1 MAYEQKPNTFNLFKD
16 NEEKLAKRRDF
27 YKSKDWDVSGIP
39 TYSGKLLLDDGTE
52 VMLEARIIEGKSGK
66 FFGGRA
72 WKAKPKDDGYQQQ
85 NNNSQQK
92 SYNTQDD
99 LDDSDIPF

>member
-1 MAYEQKPNTFNLFKD
+1 MAYEQKPNSFNLFKD

-27 YKSKDWDVSGIP
+27 YKSKDWDVAGIP
-39 TYSGKLLLDDGTE
+39 TYSGKLLLEDGTE

-72 WKAKPKDDGYQQQ
+72 WKAKPKDDNYQQSSRSAEPVRQ
-85 NNNSQQK
+85 E
-92 SYNTQDD
+92 
-99 LDDSDIPF
+99 LDDEIPF

>member
-16 NEEKLAKRRDF
+16 NEERLQKRRDF

-39 TYSGKLLLDDGTE
+39 TYSGKLLLEDGTE
-52 VMLEARIIEGKSGK
+52 VMLEARLIDGKNGK

-72 WKAKPKDDGYQQQ
+72 WKSKPKDDGYQQ
-85 NNNSQQK
+85 NNRAAEPVRQE
-92 SYNTQDD
+92 
-99 LDDSDIPF
+99 LDDEIPF

>member
-16 NEEKLAKRRDF
+16 NEERLQKRRDF

-39 TYSGKLLLDDGTE
+39 TYSGKLLLEDGTE
-52 VMLEARIIEGKSGK
+52 VMLEARLIDGKNGK

-72 WKAKPKDDGYQQQ
+72 WKAKPKDEGFGGNRQQPQ
-85 NNNSQQK
+85 TK
-92 SYNTQDD
+92 ASYEEELSD
-99 LDDSDIPF
+99 DIPF

>member
-16 NEEKLAKRRDF
+16 NEERLQKRRDF

-39 TYSGKLLLDDGTE
+39 TYSGKLLLEDGTE
-52 VMLEARIIEGKSGK
+52 VMLEARLIDGKNGK

-72 WKAKPKDDGYQQQ
+72 WKAKPKDDGYQQ
-85 NNNSQQK
+85 NNRTAEPVRQE
-92 SYNTQDD
+92 
-99 LDDSDIPF
+99 LDDDIPF